1 MVEPSAT
8 TSWLATEPTVERVQ
22 LDAATWVDVVRGFLP
37 RADEIHDALIDAVSW
52 EQGNVFR
59 YERNVDMPRLN
70 SMTPG
75 RRAHDA
81 LAEAGVWL
89 DQRYRVTFDGGALA
103 RYRDRRDSVGWHRDR
118 EMRWLDDTVIGVL
131 TLGARRPFLM
141 RPLTARQM
149 AYDDMTGVLDFSP
162 ASGDLLVM
170 GGRCQAA
177 WLHAVPKTAGP
188 VRSRMSVQY
197 RWTSKRGKP
206 DTNPSFYA
214 ARHFGSGARPTGSA
228 RPTR

>member
-1 MVEPSAT
+1 MVEPLAG
-8 TSWLATEPTVERVQ
+8 TSWLAAEPTVERVQ
-22 LDAATWVDVVRGFLP
+22 LDDHSWVDVVRSWLP
-37 RADEIHDALIDAVSW
+37 RADEIHASLLEAVSW

-70 SMTPG
+70 SPMSG

-81 LAEAGVWL
+81 LAEAGTWL
-89 DQRYRVTFDGGALA
+89 DRRYRVTFDGGALA

-118 EMRWLDDTVIGVL
+118 EMRWLEDTIIGVL

-141 RPLTARQM
+141 RPLTARRM
-149 AYDDMTGVLDFSP
+149 EYDDMTGVLDFSP

-177 WLHAVPKTAGP
+177 WLHAVPKTTGP
-188 VRSRMSVQY
+188 VGSRMSVQY

-214 ARHFGSGARPTGSA
+214 ARHFGQGARSA
-228 RPTR
+228 RQPR